1 MRLRSTGLG
10 KTELKGDIAS
20 LEARAGLLILHVQT
34 TSPMKWHIRAG
45 MQRKDVF
52 KLVRSIFCFSV
63 IKYML
68 GIATSSPAE
77 PKEF

>member
-10 KTELKGDIAS
+10 KTELRGDIAS
-20 LEARAGLLILHVQT
+20 LEARSGLLILHVQT

-52 KLVRSIFCFSV
+52 KLVRSIFCLSV
-63 IKYML
+63 MKYMVGL
-68 GIATSSPAE
+68 ANNREE